1 MQMKIKELLITVAA
15 ISTISC
21 SGVNFS
27 EWHFPYMMP
36 VQQGNIINNKEYSQI
51 KIGMTKEELSYV
63 VGHPMTQFLF
73 DQNRWDLDY
82 QLYKN
87 NNLKKSYDVVILFDK
102 NNKVRY
108 VNKTGELFNK

>member
-1 MQMKIKELLITVAA
+1 MQMKIKKLSIIITLISLVG
-15 ISTISC
+15 C

-36 VQQGNIINNKEYSQI
+36 VQQGNVITNNEYQHI
-51 KIGMTKEELSYV
+51 KIGMTKEEVSYV

-87 NNLKKSYDVVILFDK
+87 NDLKKSYDVVILFDK
-102 NNKVRY
+102 NNKVKY